1 MKNADKVLIECT
13 PGACL
18 FTIVDEDGL
27 PVFVE
32 KYLSDGEG
40 NLKRTRE
47 FSPSGAFA
55 SSQANALRK
64 CIEVAA
70 PGLFALAEVLNEIED
85 KSFGGGFVELS

>member
-18 FTIVDEDGL
+18 FTIVDEDGI
-27 PVFVE
+27 PVFAE
-32 KYLSDGEG
+32 KYLPNERGD
-40 NLKRTRE
+40 LKRHRE
-47 FSPSGAFA
+47 FSPHGALA
-55 SSQANALRK
+55 ASQANALRR

>member
-18 FTIVDEDGL
+18 FTIVDEDGI
-27 PVFVE
+27 PVFAE
-32 KYLSDGEG
+32 KYLSNERGE
-40 NLKRTRE
+40 LMRHRE
-47 FSPSGAFA
+47 FSPHGALA
-55 SSQANALRK
+55 GSQANALRK

-85 KSFGGGFVELS
+85 KAYGGAFMELG